1 MVDCKVAKD
10 FCNCSNRL
18 TLGATLPM
26 GSKIVNRTAQKTAS
40 SSTQH
45 LLLKVYLVVHLR
57 YRRASTDRLTQRLLT
72 TVNLVCQRTRQ
83 ALHVHTQLT
92 GIGYDCAGHNKLK
105 SRPCGLSIQLI
116 RSFTSTLGATL
127 PMGSLPDKWYWVCLA
142 WTLHS
147 IFCMDL
153 NLHAL
158 ILGLTLP
165 TGSGGKIFMQLIR
178 NFLEKRK
185 SPECWFNKLK

>member
-1 MVDCKVAKD
+1 MYDSICD
-10 FCNCSNRL
+10 ML
-18 TLGATLPM
+18 L
-26 GSKIVNRTAQKTAS
+26 
-40 SSTQH
+40 QH
-45 LLLKVYLVVHLR
+45 SMQHNPY
-57 YRRASTDRLTQRLLT
+57 A
-72 TVNLVCQRTRQ
+72 
-83 ALHVHTQLT
+83 

-127 PMGSLPDKWYWVCLA
+127 PMGSLPDKWYWICLA

-165 TGSGGKIFMQLIR
+165 TGSGRKMFTQLIR

-185 SPECWFNKLK
+185 SPECWFNKFYLK